1 MIRQLGRIHRRRD
14 DLHSPSFAER
24 PDVSPL
30 SGTYDE
36 TRGETANAICMSQAS
51 EEVTGAQATSADLLK
66 QVVDL
71 LLEVSKPRK
80 IILFGSYAR
89 GTQTEDSD
97 LDLVVVLERFES
109 RHREIVR
116 LRRALDPIEMPIDVL
131 VYSEKEVEERG
142 NWLGSALPPG
152 PY

>member
-1 MIRQLGRIHRRRD
+1 
-14 DLHSPSFAER
+14 
-24 PDVSPL
+24 
-30 SGTYDE
+30 
-36 TRGETANAICMSQAS
+36 MSQAS
-51 EEVTGAQATSADLLK
+51 EEVTGTRASGAELLK

-71 LLEVSKPRK
+71 LLEVSEPRK

-109 RHREIVR
+109 RHCEMVR
-116 LRRALDPIEMPIDVL
+116 LRQALDPIEMPIDVL

-142 NWLGSALPPG
+142 NWLGTTLRRALTEG
-152 PY
+152 RVLYGDG

>member
-1 MIRQLGRIHRRRD
+1 
-14 DLHSPSFAER
+14 
-24 PDVSPL
+24 
-30 SGTYDE
+30 
-36 TRGETANAICMSQAS
+36 MSQAS

-66 QVVDL
+66 Q
-71 LLEVSKPRK
+71 VSKPRK

-97 LDLVVVLERFES
+97 VDLVVVLERFES

>member
-1 MIRQLGRIHRRRD
+1 M
-14 DLHSPSFAER
+14 HSPSFAER

-66 QVVDL
+66 QV
-71 LLEVSKPRK
+71 SKPRK

-97 LDLVVVLERFES
+97 VDLVVVLERFES

-142 NWLGSALPPG
+142 NWLGTALRRAFTEG
-152 PY
+152 RVLYGDG